1 MPHKV
6 MLVDDAA
13 MMRLVISNFIAPL
26 SEFEIVA
33 SAALDLMRSNRIT
46 SIFVPGEG
54 GRLEG
59 ALHMHDLL
67 AAGLA

>member
-1 MPHKV
+1 
-6 MLVDDAA
+6 
-13 MMRLVISNFIAPL
+13 MRA
-26 SEFEIVA
+26 
-33 SAALDLMRSNRIT
+33 NRIT

>member
-1 MPHKV
+1 
-6 MLVDDAA
+6 
-13 MMRLVISNFIAPL
+13 MRRC
-26 SEFEIVA
+26 A
-33 SAALDLMRSNRIT
+33 SGCRLGAVVDLMRASRIT